1 MSYKVERDY
10 IKSIYSNKDFYSK
23 IGQNAAILNSEPY
36 CRRNINNFHSQLY
49 SLLSNYNDKK
59 SSCTDTDLDSIV
71 DNESV
76 QTSLDIESQSLMSS
90 LSRLGVESASV
101 ETLKHLRNNSYLKSV
116 ELESIDTLLLKFPT
130 QSIPQPPPPPPPPQP
145 TSLPPPPAT
154 TDKKTTP
161 EDASITKKT
170 VLKACTNI
178 FSLMKPINSNGSTYL
193 IWLALVSLSYIYNIF
208 GITIRLTFD
217 FDDNN
222 ELDDENGNNPII
234 SSLYLNKTNESNNTN
249 LMSGFMENKDF
260 YWFLLDYSAD
270 LIYLIDTFF
279 IQTRLEFL
287 NDGLWISDLKSTAI
301 KFFKSPKFIVK
312 LVLLLFLLR
321 VMNLN

>member
-71 DNESV
+71 DNE
-76 QTSLDIESQSLMSS
+76 T
-90 LSRLGVESASV
+90 
-101 ETLKHLRNNSYLKSV
+101 
-116 ELESIDTLLLKFPT
+116 
-130 QSIPQPPPPPPPPQP
+130 
-145 TSLPPPPAT
+145 AT
-154 TDKKTTP
+154 TDKKATP

-312 LVLLLFLLR
+312 LVLLLFFY
-321 VMNLN
+321 